1 MSNLII
7 TFISTLTTVLSF
19 AIFAR
24 ALLSW
29 FPAAGSG
36 DNPIV
41 ALLYQ
46 VTEPILAPLRVILP
60 RVGMM
65 DLTPMVAIILLQ
77 VIGRAVSGL
86 A

>member
-1 MSNLII
+1 MSELII
-7 TFISTLTTVLSF
+7 RFVQTLTTVLSF

-41 ALLYQ
+41 AMLYQ
-46 VTEPILAPLRVILP
+46 ITEPILAPLRAILP

-77 VIGRAVSGL
+77 VIGGAVGRL